1 MWPPRHVR
9 GRAAPATFMAIP
21 EVSLMVFMPFSIS
34 RRVRSLYEGRAVIPP
49 LPFSFVLRIHTGAND
64 DSVK

>member
-1 MWPPRHVR
+1 
-9 GRAAPATFMAIP
+9 MAIP